1 MNISLTQSKMA
12 LDSLQSPAKSAR
24 GGACTLILLAAL
36 AAFEAFNYS
45 TTVYALRSMLGGM
58 TIAGMHWAAILAV
71 AFCCIDIAGITQ
83 LFIPIGGTA
92 KTIKDRYLFGTW
104 VLTAGMNAL
113 LTWRGIAMA
122 ITIQQAQ
129 TGWVVDSDIL
139 IKTIPAFMA
148 FMVWLIRI
156 LIIGAFSHSDKPVL
170 GHEQIRSSAVL
181 SSSDPQVGEYGLF
194 ESDFPHVQVQFN
206 RSCLIP
212 RPTSIKQEP
221 TYRGLP
227 IRYKTF

>member
-1 MNISLTQSKMA
+1 MNISLTQSKIA
-12 LDSLQSPAKSAR
+12 LDNLGSPTKSTRRAV
-24 GGACTLILLAAL
+24 CTLILLAAL

-45 TTVYALRSMLGGM
+45 TTVYALQSLLGGY
-58 TIAGMHWAAILAV
+58 TILGMRWAATLAV

-83 LFIPIGGTA
+83 LFNPIGRSA
-92 KTIKDRYLFGTW
+92 KTIKDHYLFGTW
-104 VLTAGMNAL
+104 LLAAGMNAL

-148 FMVWLIRI
+148 FMTWLIRI
-156 LIIGAFSHSDKPVL
+156 LIIGAFSQSDKSVS
-170 GHEQIRSSAVL
+170 GQEQIRSSSVTSGSFQQA
-181 SSSDPQVGEYGLF
+181 GEYGLF
-194 ESDFPHVQVQFN
+194 ESDFPHAQVQFN
-206 RSCLIP
+206 RSSLIP
-212 RPTSIKQEP
+212 RSKPIKREP

-227 IRYKTF
+227 LRYKTF